1 MRGWFH
7 YSFVRLREI
16 RSTLLLLSTFGDFSC
31 FVYFCLGLA
40 KIQSEKGSKQECK
53 YNLMCLGFTP
63 TSMPKEL
70 DDEEDD
76 DMGGSNNKKRKV
88 RTVKVTEP

>member
-1 MRGWFH
+1 
-7 YSFVRLREI
+7 
-16 RSTLLLLSTFGDFSC
+16 
-31 FVYFCLGLA
+31 
-40 KIQSEKGSKQECK
+40 
-53 YNLMCLGFTP
+53 MCLGFTP